1 MGMKLSGVVLR
12 VDGGEQAQK
21 TLDEVGNAIKRNRQE
36 MAKLEATY
44 GKNSKDTA
52 YLAQRSSL
60 MQKQLEEQR
69 KATQA
74 LRETREKYVASGKA
88 TEEQLGKL
96 DMQILRSETSERQLE
111 RGIRECNAAMDAQK
125 GSAQGAAD
133 AVGGASDKLDKGK
146 KSWDEYAK
154 SVEKAGEKVEK
165 AGSKMTRYVTTP
177 VLGMGVTAG
186 KLAMDLED
194 SIYEVATLPGVLTGS
209 LEEQQRQV
217 EEYKQLLIDASNL
230 SGTAATDLASAQY
243 QAVSAGIAVED
254 SIYWAQRAAMA
265 AKGGRSDAET
275 VVSGASSVY
284 NAWGAQKSGGL
295 DHILDV
301 MMTAQNRGKTDVGQL
316 ASQIGQVT
324 GMAPQ
329 LGVGMEEV
337 FAAIAAM
344 TLGGMSTSGSVTGL
358 KAVMSSV
365 IKPTAEAQE
374 EAKRLG
380 LAFDAAA
387 LQAKGLTGFLQ
398 DVSDKTGM
406 DVESLGK
413 LFGSVEGLNQV
424 LALGTSAA
432 EDYASILQEMEG
444 ASGVVDQAFET
455 RVSSRAEQLAAS
467 MNRLKNAGAEF
478 GEALLPAVDMG
489 AEMLESVSG
498 AIAGLDDG
506 SKRAVITLGAVAAAT
521 GPVLKF
527 TGTLMKNLTTI
538 LSVLRNPYVAAGIG
552 IAALTTTLV
561 TANEPARR
569 LQEALDGIDV
579 TLSEEAKSNIAQGI
593 NDGVA
598 AAQQDWEIYCK
609 AKVTID
615 DKNVQEQLTTL
626 VSNALSDGMVTLGEK
641 TQLESMRTE
650 TLDPLIASGTQEGG
664 IVGLLAGDL
673 QGAVDEFYEL
683 LAVVYRE
690 GNSATD
696 DEIAALE
703 TAMGKVRELAGE
715 MLQLRTDI
723 DGAEKSLQGKA
734 GVTVAGGYGD
744 LRTVG
749 EAAAYTVYTASQLQA
764 EISNNLE
771 LARQTAQDV
780 TGSTTASQAEKD
792 AAQAAYDRAK
802 ADADAQSAQVQADM
816 EAALSAQWRGWMG
829 RSGNAGAMADITRA
843 GQLLDVLSAIQ
854 AVQQMPGSVDVQQE
868 LRNRIAPGTL
878 GALGF
883 DYFEDALGLFDS
895 GTSYPVTAMQ
905 QLQRDATEAIKGMWG
920 DINVEDNPAMAMLQA
935 WMDAGVDVSALDLS
949 AMPQAIQDALRVS
962 MVDADVESIGTEAME
977 AIGQGVTDGSED
989 AADDAGEA
997 GAKVGAALGN
1007 VGDMR
1012 AVGLAAARALG
1023 SGITAGQG
1031 YAVGAAQLLADSVSA
1046 ALSGAGSG
1054 VRPITRGTLS
1064 GSAGSVDNSVNVSIQ
1079 HADMR
1084 GDEDVSALAGRIA
1097 AYSRTAAYGFGIG

>member
-44 GKNSKDTA
+44 GKNSKDTD

-60 MQKQLEEQR
+60 MQKQLDEQR

-88 TEEQLGKL
+88 SEEQLNKL
-96 DMQILRSETSERQLE
+96 DMQILRSETSEAQLE
-111 RGIRECNAAMDAQK
+111 RGIRECNAAMEAQK
-125 GSAQGAAD
+125 SAAAGAAD
-133 AVGGASDKLDKGK
+133 AVAGASDKLDKGK

-154 SVEKAGEKVEK
+154 SIEAAGDKVEK
-165 AGSKMTRYVTTP
+165 AGGKMSRYVTTP

-209 LEEQQRQV
+209 IEEQQKQV
-217 EEYKQLLIDASNL
+217 DEYRRLLIDASNL

-243 QAVSAGIAVED
+243 QAISAGISVED

-358 KAVMSSV
+358 KAVMSAV
-365 IKPTAEAQE
+365 IKPTAEARA
-374 EAKRLG
+374 EAERLG
-380 LAFDAAA
+380 LSFDAAA

-398 DVSDKTGM
+398 DVADKTGM

-424 LALGTSAA
+424 LALGTTAA
-432 EDYASILQEMEG
+432 EDYDSILSEMQG

-478 GEALLPAVDMG
+478 GEALMPAVDMG
-489 AEMLESVSG
+489 AELLENVSG
-498 AIAGLDDG
+498 AIAGLDEG
-506 SKRAVITLGAVAAAT
+506 SKRAVITLGALAAAT
-521 GPVLKF
+521 GPVLKA

-538 LSVLRNPYVAAGIG
+538 LSVLRNPYVTAGIG

-569 LQEALDGIDV
+569 LQEALDGINV

-609 AKVTID
+609 ARVTVD
-615 DKNVQEQLTTL
+615 GTDVQQQLTDMVQT
-626 VSNALSDGMVTLGEK
+626 ALSDSMVTLGEK
-641 TQLESMRTE
+641 TQLEGLRDTM
-650 TLDPLIASGTQEGG
+650 LAPLIASGTQEGG

-673 QGAVDEFYEL
+673 QAAVDEFYAL
-683 LAVVYRE
+683 LEVVYRE

-696 DEIAALE
+696 DEIASLE

-734 GVTVAGGYGD
+734 GVTVSGGYGD

-771 LARQTAQDV
+771 LARKSAQEV
-780 TGSTTASQAEKD
+780 TGSATATREEKD
-792 AAQAAYDRAK
+792 AAQAAYDRAQ

-816 EAALSAQWRGWMG
+816 EAALAAQWSGWMG
-829 RSGNAGAMADITRA
+829 RAGNAGAMADITKA

-854 AVQQMPGSVDVQQE
+854 AVQQMPGSVDVQAE
-868 LRNRIAPGTL
+868 LRRRIAPGTL
-878 GALGF
+878 EALGYG
-883 DYFEDALGLFDS
+883 YFADSQGLFDS
-895 GTSYPVTAMQ
+895 GTAYPVTAMQ
-905 QLQRDATEAIKGMWG
+905 QLQRDATEAIKQMQGS
-920 DINVEDNPAMAMLQA
+920 INVADNPATAMLQA

-962 MVDADVESIGTEAME
+962 MVDADIESIGTEAME

-989 AADDAGEA
+989 AADDASEA

-1007 VGDMR
+1007 VGDTR
-1012 AVGLAAARALG
+1012 AVGLAAARGLG
-1023 SGITAGQG
+1023 MGISLGAPEAVNAASMLAAG
-1031 YAVGAAQLLADSVSA
+1031 VNA
-1046 ALSGAGSG
+1046 ALAGAGS
-1054 VRPITRGTLS
+1054 VRTGTRGAATGA
-1064 GSAGSVDNSVNVSIQ
+1064 GSSVDNSVNVNIQ

-1097 AYSRTAAYGFGIG
+1097 AYSRGAAFGLGIG

>member
-12 VDGGEQAQK
+12 VDGGEQAQR

-125 GSAQGAAD
+125 GSARGAAD
-133 AVGGASDKLDKGK
+133 AVNGASNTLDKGK

-154 SVEKAGEKVEK
+154 SVEKAGEKLEK
-165 AGSKMTRYVTTP
+165 AGGKMTRYVTTP

-217 EEYKQLLIDASNL
+217 EEYKRLLIDASNL

-489 AEMLESVSG
+489 AELLESVSG

-521 GPVLKF
+521 GPVLKI

-650 TLDPLIASGTQEGG
+650 TLDPLIASGEQQGG
-664 IVGLLAGDL
+664 IAGLLAGEL
-673 QGAVDEFYEL
+673 QTAVDGFYEL
-683 LAVVYRE
+683 LEVVYRE
-690 GNSATD
+690 GSSATD

-703 TAMGKVRELAGE
+703 TALGKVRELAGE

-764 EISNNLE
+764 EIANNLE
-771 LARQTAQDV
+771 LARQTAQEV
-780 TGSTTASQAEKD
+780 TGSTTATAAEKD
-792 AAQAAYDRAK
+792 AAQAAYDAAK

-829 RSGNAGAMADITRA
+829 RSGNAEAMADITKA

-905 QLQRDATEAIKGMWG
+905 QLQRDATEALKGMWG

-935 WMDAGVDVSALDLS
+935 WMDAGVDVSALDLGE
-949 AMPQAIQDALRVS
+949 MPQAIQDALRVS
-962 MVDADVESIGTEAME
+962 MADADMESIGTEAME

-1023 SGITAGQG
+1023 NGITAGQG

-1054 VRPITRGTLS
+1054 VRPITRGTLA

-1084 GDEDVSALAGRIA
+1084 GEEDVSALAGRIA

>member
-12 VDGGEQAQK
+12 VDGGEKAQK
-21 TLDEVGNAIKRNRQE
+21 TLDDVGNAIKRNRQE

-52 YLAQRSSL
+52 YLAQRSQL

-133 AVGGASDKLDKGK
+133 AVHGASDKLDKGK

-154 SVEKAGEKVEK
+154 SVEKAGEKLEK
-165 AGSKMTRYVTTP
+165 AGSKLTRYVTTP

-209 LEEQQRQV
+209 IEEQQRQV
-217 EEYKQLLIDASNL
+217 EEYKRLLIDASNL
-230 SGTAATDLASAQY
+230 SGTAATDLAAAQY

-284 NAWGAQKSGGL
+284 NAWGARKSGGL

-324 GMAPQ
+324 GIAPQ

-380 LAFDAAA
+380 LAFDATA

-398 DVSDKTGM
+398 DVADKTGM

-478 GEALLPAVDMG
+478 GEALMPAVDMG
-489 AEMLESVSG
+489 AELLENVSG

-521 GPVLKF
+521 GPVLKA

-538 LSVLRNPYVAAGIG
+538 LSVLRNPYVTAGIG

-569 LQEALDGIDV
+569 LQEALDGINV

-615 DKNVQEQLTTL
+615 GTDVQEQLTTL
-626 VSNALSDGMVTLGEK
+626 VSTALSDGMVTLGEK
-641 TQLESMRTE
+641 TKLDSYKTE
-650 TLDPLIASGTQEGG
+650 TLDPLIASGVQEGG
-664 IVGLLAGDL
+664 IVGLVAAEL
-673 QGAVDEFYEL
+673 QTAVDDFYSL
-683 LAVVYRE
+683 LEVVYRE

-696 DEIAALE
+696 DEIASLE

-749 EAAAYTVYTASQLQA
+749 DAAVYTVYTASQLQA
-764 EISNNLE
+764 EIADSLE
-771 LARQTAQDV
+771 LARKTAQEV
-780 TGSTTASQAEKD
+780 TGSTTATAEEKD
-792 AAQAAYDRAK
+792 AAQAAYDAAK

-829 RSGNAGAMADITRA
+829 RSGNAEAMADITKA

-878 GALGF
+878 EALG
-883 DYFEDALGLFDS
+883 YGYYADAQGLFDS
-895 GTSYPVTAMQ
+895 GTFYPVPAMQ
-905 QLQRDATEAIKGMWG
+905 QLQRDATEALKGMWG
-920 DINVEDNPAMAMLQA
+920 DINVEDNPATAMLQA
-935 WMDAGVDVSALDLS
+935 WMDAGIDVSALDLS

-962 MVDADVESIGTEAME
+962 MVDADIESIGTEAME

-989 AADDAGEA
+989 AAQDAGEA

-1023 SGITAGQG
+1023 HGITAGQG
-1031 YAVGAAQLLADSVSA
+1031 DAVGAAQELADSVSA
-1046 ALSGAGSG
+1046 ALSGAGGG
-1054 VRPITRGTLS
+1054 VRPITRGSLS
-1064 GSAGSVDNSVNVSIQ
+1064 GSAGSVDNSVNVNIANAS
-1079 HADMR
+1079 MR
-1084 GDEDVSALAGRIA
+1084 GEEDVSALAGRIA

>member
-21 TLDEVGNAIKRNRQE
+21 TLDKVGNAIKKNRQE

-44 GKNSKDTA
+44 GKNSKDTN

-60 MQKQLEEQR
+60 MQKQLEQQR

-88 TEEQLGKL
+88 SEEQLGKL

-111 RGIRECNAAMDAQK
+111 RGIRECNAAMEAQK
-125 GSAQGAAD
+125 SAAAGAAD
-133 AVGGASDKLDKGK
+133 AVNGASDKLDKGK

-154 SVEKAGEKVEK
+154 SVEKAGEKLEK
-165 AGSKMTRYVTTP
+165 AGGKMSRYVTTP

-209 LEEQQRQV
+209 IEEQQKQV
-217 EEYKQLLIDASNL
+217 DEYRRLLIDASNL
-230 SGTAATDLASAQY
+230 SGAAATDLAAAQY
-243 QAVSAGIAVED
+243 QAVSAGISVED

-275 VVSGASSVY
+275 VVSGASSVF
-284 NAWGAQKSGGL
+284 NAWGQKSGGL

-365 IKPTAEAQE
+365 IKPTAEARE
-374 EAKRLG
+374 EAERLG
-380 LAFDAAA
+380 LSFDAAA

-398 DVSDKTGM
+398 DVADKTGM

-506 SKRAVITLGAVAAAT
+506 SKRAVITLGALAAAT
-521 GPVLKF
+521 GPVLKI

-609 AKVTID
+609 ARVTVD
-615 DKNVQEQLTTL
+615 GTDVQQQLTDMVQT
-626 VSNALSDGMVTLGEK
+626 ALSDSMVTLGEK
-641 TQLESMRTE
+641 TQLEGLRDTM
-650 TLDPLIASGTQEGG
+650 LAPLIASGTQEGG

-673 QGAVDEFYEL
+673 QAAVDEFYAL
-683 LAVVYRE
+683 LEVVYRE

-696 DEIAALE
+696 DEIASLE

-749 EAAAYTVYTASQLQA
+749 DAAAYTVYTAAQLQA
-764 EISNNLE
+764 EISDNLE
-771 LARQTAQDV
+771 VSRKAAQDV
-780 TGSTTASQAEKD
+780 TGSADATKAEKD
-792 AAQAAYDRAK
+792 AAQAAYDSAQ
-802 ADADAQSAQVQADM
+802 ADADARSAQVQADM
-816 EAALSAQWRGWMG
+816 EAALAAQWSGWTS
-829 RSGNAGAMADITRA
+829 RAGNAGAMADITKA

-854 AVQQMPGSVDVQQE
+854 AVQQMPGSVDVQEE
-868 LRNRIAPGTL
+868 LRRRIAPGTL
-878 GALGF
+878 EALGYG
-883 DYFEDALGLFDS
+883 YFADSEGLFDS
-895 GTSYPVTAMQ
+895 GNAYPVTAMQ
-905 QLQRDATEAIKGMWG
+905 QLQRDASEAFKEMQGS
-920 DINVEDNPAMAMLQA
+920 INVEDNPATAMLQA

-949 AMPQAIQDALRVS
+949 AMPETIQDALRIS
-962 MVDADVESIGTEAME
+962 MVDADPASIGTEAME
-977 AIGQGVTDGSED
+977 AIGQGITEGGEGT
-989 AADDAGEA
+989 AEDAGEA

-1007 VGDMR
+1007 VGDTR
-1012 AVGLAAARALG
+1012 AVGLAAARGLG
-1023 SGITAGQG
+1023 MGISLGTPEAVNAASTLAAG
-1031 YAVGAAQLLADSVSA
+1031 VNA
-1046 ALSGAGSG
+1046 ALAGAGSVRPG
-1054 VRPITRGTLS
+1054 VRGAATGA
-1064 GSAGSVDNSVNVSIQ
+1064 GSSVDNSVNVNIQ

-1084 GDEDVSALAGRIA
+1084 GEEDVSGLAGRIA
-1097 AYSRTAAYGFGIG
+1097 AYSRGAAFGLGIG

>member
-12 VDGGEQAQK
+12 VDGGEQAQR
-21 TLDEVGNAIKRNRQE
+21 TLDEVGNAIKKNRQE

-60 MQKQLEEQR
+60 MQKQLDEQR

-88 TEEQLGKL
+88 SEEQLGKL
-96 DMQILRSETSERQLE
+96 DMQILRSETSEKQLE

-125 GSAQGAAD
+125 GSARGAAD

-154 SVEKAGEKVEK
+154 SVEKAGEKLEK

-217 EEYKQLLIDASNL
+217 EEYKRRLIDASNL
-230 SGTAATDLASAQY
+230 SGTAATDLAAAQY
-243 QAVSAGIAVED
+243 QAVSAGISVED

-275 VVSGASSVY
+275 VVSGASSVF
-284 NAWGAQKSGGL
+284 NAWGQKSGGL

-365 IKPTAEAQE
+365 IKPTAEARE
-374 EAKRLG
+374 EAERLG
-380 LAFDAAA
+380 LSFDAAA

-398 DVSDKTGM
+398 DVADKTGM

-424 LALGTSAA
+424 LALGTTAA

-489 AEMLESVSG
+489 AELLESVSG
-498 AIAGLDDG
+498 VIAGMDEG

-521 GPVLKF
+521 GPVLKA

-609 AKVTID
+609 AKVSID

-626 VSNALSDGMVTLGEK
+626 VGNALSDGMVTLGEK

-650 TLDPLIASGTQEGG
+650 TLDPLIASGTQQGG
-664 IVGLLAGDL
+664 IAGLLAGEL
-673 QGAVDEFYEL
+673 QTAVDGFYEL
-683 LAVVYRE
+683 LEVVYRE
-690 GNSATD
+690 GSSATD
-696 DEIAALE
+696 DEIASLE
-703 TAMGKVRELAGE
+703 TALGKVRELAGE

-792 AAQAAYDRAK
+792 AAQAAYDAAK

-816 EAALSAQWRGWMG
+816 EEALAAQWRGWMG
-829 RSGNAGAMADITRA
+829 RSGNAEAMADITKA

-878 GALGF
+878 DALGYG
-883 DYFEDALGLFDS
+883 YFSDAQGLFDS
-895 GTSYPVTAMQ
+895 GNAYPVTAMQ
-905 QLQRDATEAIKGMWG
+905 QLQRDATEALKSMQGSIDLK
-920 DINVEDNPAMAMLQA
+920 ENPAMAMLQA

-962 MVDADVESIGTEAME
+962 MADADMESIGTEAME

-1023 SGITAGQG
+1023 NGITAGQG
-1031 YAVGAAQLLADSVSA
+1031 DAVGAAQELADSVSA

-1064 GSAGSVDNSVNVSIQ
+1064 GSAGSVDNSVNVNIANAS
-1079 HADMR
+1079 MR
-1084 GDEDVSALAGRIA
+1084 GEEDVSALAGRIA

>member
-21 TLDEVGNAIKRNRQE
+21 TLDDVGNAIKRNRQE

-44 GKNSKDTA
+44 GKNSKDTD

-60 MQKQLEEQR
+60 MQKQLDEQR
-69 KATQA
+69 RATQA

-88 TEEQLGKL
+88 SEEQLGKL
-96 DMQILRSETSERQLE
+96 DMQILRSETSEAQLE
-111 RGIRECNAAMDAQK
+111 RGIRECNAAMEAQK
-125 GSAQGAAD
+125 SSAAGAAA
-133 AVGGASDKLDKGK
+133 AVDGASDKLDKGK

-154 SVEKAGEKVEK
+154 SVEKAGEKLEK
-165 AGSKMTRYVTTP
+165 AGGKMTRYVTTP

-209 LEEQQRQV
+209 IEEQQKQV
-217 EEYKQLLIDASNL
+217 DEYRRLLIDASNL
-230 SGTAATDLASAQY
+230 SGASATDLAAAQY
-243 QAVSAGIAVED
+243 QAVSAGISVED

-365 IKPTAEAQE
+365 IKPTAEARE
-374 EAKRLG
+374 EAERLG
-380 LAFDAAA
+380 LSFDAAA

-398 DVSDKTGM
+398 DVADKTGM

-455 RVSSRAEQLAAS
+455 RVSSRAEQLAAA

-478 GEALLPAVDMG
+478 GEALMPAVDMG
-489 AEMLESVSG
+489 AELLETVSG

-506 SKRAVITLGAVAAAT
+506 SKRAVITLGALAAAT
-521 GPVLKF
+521 GPALKA

-609 AKVTID
+609 ARVTVD
-615 DKNVQEQLTTL
+615 GTDVQQQLTDMVQT
-626 VSNALSDGMVTLGEK
+626 ALSDSMVTLGEK
-641 TQLESMRTE
+641 TQLEGLRDTM
-650 TLDPLIASGTQEGG
+650 LAPLIASGTQEGG

-673 QGAVDEFYEL
+673 QAAVDEFYAL
-683 LAVVYRE
+683 LEVVYRE

-696 DEIAALE
+696 DEIASLE

-771 LARQTAQDV
+771 LARKSAQEV
-780 TGSTTASQAEKD
+780 TGSATATREEKD

-816 EAALSAQWRGWMG
+816 EAALAAQWRGWMG
-829 RSGNAGAMADITRA
+829 RSGNAEAMADITKA

-854 AVQQMPGSVDVQQE
+854 AVQQMPGSVDVQAE
-868 LRNRIAPGTL
+868 LRRRIAPGTL
-878 GALGF
+878 EALGYG
-883 DYFEDALGLFDS
+883 YFADSQGLFDS
-895 GTSYPVTAMQ
+895 GNAYPVTAMQ
-905 QLQRDATEAIKGMWG
+905 QLQRDATEAIMGMWA

-962 MVDADVESIGTEAME
+962 MVDADMESIGTEAME

-1054 VRPITRGTLS
+1054 VRPITRGALS
-1064 GSAGSVDNSVNVSIQ
+1064 GSAGSVDNSVNVNIANAS
-1079 HADMR
+1079 MR
-1084 GDEDVSALAGRIA
+1084 GEEDVSALAGRIA